1 MRGIISNFLS
11 NSHLLNQKRQELN
24 IVNLLNYF
32 GEVIMVK
39 LREGSEC
46 PLIGD
51 KCLEAFCEWWIL
63 EENMCSVTNIARA
76 LNTQKKLI

>member
-1 MRGIISNFLS
+1 
-11 NSHLLNQKRQELN
+11 
-24 IVNLLNYF
+24 
-32 GEVIMVK
+32 MVK